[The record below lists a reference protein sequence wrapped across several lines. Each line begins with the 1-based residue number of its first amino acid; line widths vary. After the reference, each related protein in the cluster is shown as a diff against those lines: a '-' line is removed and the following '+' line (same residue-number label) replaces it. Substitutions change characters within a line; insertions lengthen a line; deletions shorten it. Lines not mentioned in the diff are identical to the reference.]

1 MNNALISLYATLTSM
16 VSAPREEKGQG
27 TLEYVG
33 IVIVAGILVLAIV
46 SALGEGNVIK
56 TAVSDGIDA
65 VINAGG
71 GGEG

>member
-1 MNNALISLYATLTSM
+1 MNNALIALYATVNAM
-16 VSAPREEKGQG
+16 ISAPREEKGQG

-46 SALGEGNVIK
+46 SALGQGDVIK
-56 TAVSDGIDA
+56 TAISDGIDK

-71 GGEG
+71 GGE